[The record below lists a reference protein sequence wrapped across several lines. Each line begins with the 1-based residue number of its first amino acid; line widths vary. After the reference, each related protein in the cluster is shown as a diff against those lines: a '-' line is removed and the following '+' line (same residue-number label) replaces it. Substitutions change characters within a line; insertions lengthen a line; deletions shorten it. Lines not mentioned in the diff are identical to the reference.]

1 MPEKEEKHITYTF
14 TITGIHTS
22 YKYISHQSINHYVN
36 MEVIYTYIPCYTGHD
51 KNSDIL
57 VLPLSCHLIC

>member
-1 MPEKEEKHITYTF
+1 MPEKEEKHTTYIF
-14 TITGIHTS
+14 TIIHTGTS
-22 YKYISHQSINHYVN
+22 YKYISHRSINHWY
-36 MEVIYTYIPCYTGHD
+36 IHIPYYTVHD

>member
-1 MPEKEEKHITYTF
+1 MPEKEEKHTTYIF
-14 TITGIHTS
+14 TIIHPGTS
-22 YKYISHQSINHYVN
+22 YKYISHRSINHYVN
-36 MEVIYTYIPCYTGHD
+36 MEVYTYTILYTVHD

>member
-22 YKYISHQSINHYVN
+22 YKYISHQSINHFVN
-36 MEVIYTYIPCYTGHD
+36 MEVIYTYTMLHWT
-51 KNSDIL
+51 
-57 VLPLSCHLIC
+57 